1 MISLDTEVKFI
12 KGVGEKKA
20 GFLAKLGIFSLR
32 DLLRH
37 FPREYE
43 DRREIKR
50 IVDVLPGES
59 ACIEGSL
66 VAPPKLSRIRRG
78 LDIVRC
84 RISDGTAF
92 CDVSFFNQSWQ
103 KNRLEIGKEYIFYGK
118 FNDDNLLRHEL
129 TNPVFEPAGEARL
142 TGMIMPI
149 YPTTA
154 GLRRSDLVKLTQTA
168 LSAAEGQFPEPIPAS
183 VRERFDLMDAAEA
196 YRAIHFPE
204 DDESLSAARRR
215 FVFEELFLLS
225 LGLRRS
231 REGYSGTPPKVEPQD
246 LDEFAALLPFPLT
259 GAQRRA
265 MEDIKRDICFGTRPM
280 NRLVQGDVGSG
291 KTVVAAAAA
300 WLACRSGYQAAFMA
314 PTELL
319 AAQHFRSLEP
329 MMARLGLR
337 TELLTG
343 ALTAAEKR
351 EKQARIAMGEA
362 DLVIGTHALI
372 TDAVEF
378 SRLGLVIT
386 DEQHRFGVRQRA
398 ALAAK
403 GREAHVL
410 VMSATPIPRTLSL
423 IIYGDLDLSVI
434 DELPPGRTPIKTY
447 SVGESYRERLN
458 AFIRKLVEEGRQ
470 VYIVCS
476 LVEDSEG
483 LDDGRKAVEEYTK
496 TLQTEVFPDLKIE
509 FVHGK
514 MKQKPK
520 DEAMA
525 RFASGETDILVAT
538 TVIEV
543 GIDVPNAALMIVENA
558 ENFGLSQLHQLRGR
572 VGRGKYES
580 YCVLVR
586 GGGGEVARERLRVM
600 CETNDGFKIAESD
613 LKLRGPGDF
622 FGSRQHGLPALRV
635 ADLEADSETM
645 MRASEAAAEL
655 FRDDPTLS
663 SPEYAETLRAMENL
677 FKEQAM
683 N

>member
-1 MISLDTEVKFI
+1 MSMINLDTEVKYI

-50 IVDVLPGES
+50 LADVQPGES
-59 ACIEGSL
+59 ACVEGSL
-66 VAPPKLSRIRRG
+66 VSLPKLSRIRKG

-84 RISDGTAF
+84 RISDGSAL
-92 CDVSFFNQSWQ
+92 CDVTFFNQSWQ
-103 KNRLEIGKEYIFYGK
+103 KNRLQLGEEYVFYGK
-118 FNDDNLLRHEL
+118 FGDGHLLAKEL
-129 TNPVFEPAGEARL
+129 QNPVFELAGEAKL
-142 TGMIMPI
+142 TGRIMPV
-149 YPTTA
+149 YPLTA
-154 GLRRSDLVKLTQTA
+154 GIRRSDMIKLAEAA
-168 LSAAEGQFPEPIPAS
+168 LAAADGDFPEPLPAS
-183 VRERFDLMDAAEA
+183 VCAEFGLVDAATA
-196 YRAIHFPE
+196 YRSIHFPA
-204 DDESLSAARRR
+204 DDEELDAARRR

-231 REGYSGTPPKVEPQD
+231 RAGYSGTPPRVEERD
-246 LDEFAALLPFPLT
+246 MGEFERLLSFELT
-259 GAQRRA
+259 GAQKRA
-265 MEDIKRDICFGTRPM
+265 IADVARDLCHRPRPT
-280 NRLVQGDVGSG
+280 NRLIQGDVGSG

-300 WLACRSGYQAAFMA
+300 WLACESGLQTAFMA

-319 AAQHFRSLEP
+319 AAQHFRSLGGLFEQ
-329 MMARLGLR
+329 LGLR
-337 TELLTG
+337 TALLTG
-343 ALTAAEKR
+343 SMGAAEKR
-351 EKQARIAMGEA
+351 ETRRKIADGEV

-378 SRLGLVIT
+378 GALGLVIT

-423 IIYGDLDLSVI
+423 IIYGDLDLSII
-434 DELPPGRTPIKTY
+434 DELPPGRQPIQTF
-447 SVGESYRERLN
+447 SVDERYRERLN
-458 AFIRKLVEEGRQ
+458 AFIRKLVAEGRQ
-470 VYIVCS
+470 VYIVCPAVS
-476 LVEDSEG
+476 DEEG
-483 LDDGRKAVEEYTK
+483 LSDDKKAVEEHAK
-496 TLQTEVFPDLKIE
+496 HLQEEVFPELSVG

-514 MKQKPK
+514 LKPKAK

-525 RFASGETDILVAT
+525 KFASGETQLLVAT

-572 VGRGKYES
+572 VGRGQFES
-580 YCVLVR
+580 YCILVR
-586 GGGGEVARERLRVM
+586 AGGGDVAKERLAVLCR
-600 CETNDGFKIAESD
+600 TSDGFEIAEAD

-622 FGSRQHGLPALRV
+622 FGSRQHGLPSLRV
-635 ADLEADSETM
+635 TDLEADAQTM
-645 MRASEAAAEL
+645 TLAAAAAERV
-655 FRDDPTLS
+655 FADDPQLERL
-663 SPEYAETLRAMENL
+663 PETRAAVDRL
-677 FKEQAM
+677 FSEQAL